1 MESNLFISIIIPVFN
16 RFNLVE
22 KSIESVLNQN
32 HNEYEII
39 VVDDCSTDGI
49 FTYSHE
55 KLSIY
60 RINKNSGPGVCRQ
73 FGLEKSKGDFI
84 LFLDSDDLLEP
95 DFLKLSIQKHIE
107 LKHSI
112 CFTYCHSGVLNS
124 NLSWNNTD
132 KEYSN
137 IFPTLLKGR
146 QWPTSA
152 LLWNKNYLP
161 NWNNFRSW
169 EDYDIEFRAALKCNK
184 IGYVKEK
191 LVYISPPNASSLSGQ
206 KKSIKE
212 IENQWTI
219 LGFLTDNKIA
229 FNELLLQNQLE
240 SVWKNV
246 QIRKLKLIRD
256 RMNMNMC
263 ISGNH
268 FLQVTEN
275 KIELNIY
282 KFLKA
287 IGSNFLKLYIKLK
300 IRSLNYCVDYSVI

>member
-1 MESNLFISIIIPVFN
+1 MSDSYLVSVIIPVFN

-22 KSIESVLNQN
+22 KSIASVLKQDHTN
-32 HNEYEII
+32 YEII
-39 VVDDCSTDGI
+39 IVDDHSTDGV
-49 FTYSHE
+49 FDFSNE
-55 KLSIY
+55 KVIIY
-60 RINKNSGPGVCRQ
+60 RLNENSGPGYCRQ
-73 FGLEKSKGDFI
+73 FGLEKANGDYI
-84 LFLDSDDLLEP
+84 LFLDSDDVLEP
-95 DFLKLSIQKHIE
+95 DFLNLSIQKHIE

-161 NWNNFRSW
+161 NWSNFRSF

-184 IGYVKEK
+184 IGFVKEK
-191 LVYISPPNASSLSGQ
+191 LVYISPPDANSLSGQ

-212 IENQWTI
+212 IDNQWTI
-219 LGFLTDNKIA
+219 MRFLTDNKSA
-229 FNELLLQNQLE
+229 YNELLLQNQIE
-240 SVWKNV
+240 SVWNNIKL
-246 QIRKLKLIRD
+246 RKLKLIRD
-256 RMNMNMC
+256 RLIMNID
-263 ISGNH
+263 ISGNM

-275 KIELNIY
+275 KIQLFIY
-282 KFLKA
+282 KLLNA
-287 IGSNFLKLYIKLK
+287 IGGKFLKLYIKFK
-300 IRSLNYCVDYSVI
+300 IRSLNSCVDYSVI